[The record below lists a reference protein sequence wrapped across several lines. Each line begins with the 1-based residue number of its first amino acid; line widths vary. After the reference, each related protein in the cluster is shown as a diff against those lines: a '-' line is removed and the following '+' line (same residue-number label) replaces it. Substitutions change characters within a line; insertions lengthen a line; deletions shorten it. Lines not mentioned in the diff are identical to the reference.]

1 MSTSR
6 TWLITGANRGLG
18 RALTLAALDA
28 GQSVVATV
36 RGEHALPLHSNLSV
50 LPLDVRDRA
59 AVFAAVERA
68 NARFGAIDVLVNNA
82 GYGLIG
88 AAEEIS
94 EQEARSILETDLL
107 GPLWLSQAVL
117 PGMRAQESGHIVQIS
132 TVGAVGTM
140 PTLGLYNAA
149 KWGLEGF
156 SEAMASE
163 VAGFGIRVTIVEPGE
178 LRTDWAAGSMQF
190 STPLDEYDEL
200 RTSLFG
206 TPIVPWPPAP
216 STEPEEPSEPP
227 EHRAD
232 PAGEAAPSGTSP
244 EDAAAVIVA
253 HVADPADT
261 RLRLLVGD
269 DAPAQAHAALG
280 LRLAD
285 YGRDPRF
292 PR

>member
-1 MSTSR
+1 MSTPQ

-18 RALTLAALDA
+18 RAITLAALGA
-28 GQSVVATV
+28 GHRVVATV
-36 RGEHALPLHSNLSV
+36 RGEHSLPEHKQLLV

-59 AVFAAVERA
+59 AAFRTVEQA
-68 NARFGAIDVLVNNA
+68 TARFGAIDVLVNNA

-88 AAEEIS
+88 AAEEVS
-94 EQEARSILETDLL
+94 EQEARGILETDLL
-107 GPLWLSQAVL
+107 APLWLSQAVL
-117 PGMRAQESGHIVQIS
+117 PGMRAKGSGHIVQIS

-156 SEAMASE
+156 SEAMAAE

-178 LRTDWAAGSMQF
+178 LRTDWASGSMQF
-190 STPLDEYDEL
+190 SEPLADYDEL

-206 TPIVPWPPAP
+206 TPVVPWPSPSADETDPPAAG
-216 STEPEEPSEPP
+216 SASADEPE
-227 EHRAD
+227 
-232 PAGEAAPSGTSP
+232 PSGTSP
-244 EDAAAVIVA
+244 EDAAAAILS
-253 HVADPADT
+253 HVADPSDT
-261 RLRLLVGD
+261 RLRLLIGE
-269 DAPAQAHAALG
+269 DAPAQAQAALS
-280 LRLAD
+280 LRLDD